1 MLENITE
8 RKASENALAAEKERL
23 LVTLRSIG
31 DAVIATDVSGSV
43 VLMNKVAETLTGWTL
58 SEAQGKPLGEV
69 FVIINELTRKPCD
82 NPVDKVLS
90 TGSIVNLE
98 NHTVLIGKSG
108 VEYVIADSGAPIK
121 DRDGKTIG
129 VILVFRDNTEKQKTQ
144 EAMQK
149 AQQLESIGVLAGGI
163 AHDFNNL
170 LSGLFGYLDLAR
182 ESLKR
187 GEEPGQYIEKA
198 FSVFGRAKD
207 LTGQLLTFSKGGA
220 PARKIALLA
229 PLVRDAVHFA
239 LSGSTITCRFTIAP
253 DLWPASFDENQISQV
268 VDNVVINARD
278 AMPMGGTIS
287 VTADNIPTGSPL
299 PSDLVKGNFVRICV
313 SDQGTGISPEHLPRI
328 FDPFFTTKQ
337 KGSGLGL
344 ATAYSIVKR
353 HDGVITANSELGKGA
368 TICMFLPASTS
379 AADGTSA
386 PVSTPPAHKGRG
398 AVLVMDDEDFIR
410 DVAAAMLSEM
420 GYTVTTALHGAETL
434 SLFEAAQNDNSPFD
448 LVILDLTIPG
458 GMGGRQA
465 KDELRKLMPTA
476 KIIASSGYSDD
487 PIMSNPQ
494 EFGFD
499 AAVRKPYDKAELAK
513 AVSMVMG
520 KGKS

>member
-1 MLENITE
+1 
-8 RKASENALAAEKERL
+8 
-23 LVTLRSIG
+23 
-31 DAVIATDVSGSV
+31 
-43 VLMNKVAETLTGWTL
+43 
-58 SEAQGKPLGEV
+58 
-69 FVIINELTRKPCD
+69 
-82 NPVDKVLS
+82 
-90 TGSIVNLE
+90 
-98 NHTVLIGKSG
+98 
-108 VEYVIADSGAPIK
+108 
-121 DRDGKTIG
+121 
-129 VILVFRDNTEKQKTQ
+129 
-144 EAMQK
+144 
-149 AQQLESIGVLAGGI
+149 
-163 AHDFNNL
+163 
-170 LSGLFGYLDLAR
+170 
-182 ESLKR
+182 
-187 GEEPGQYIEKA
+187 
-198 FSVFGRAKD
+198 
-207 LTGQLLTFSKGGA
+207 
-220 PARKIALLA
+220 
-229 PLVRDAVHFA
+229 
-239 LSGSTITCRFTIAP
+239 
-253 DLWPASFDENQISQV
+253 
-268 VDNVVINARD
+268 
-278 AMPMGGTIS
+278 
-287 VTADNIPTGSPL
+287 
-299 PSDLVKGNFVRICV
+299 
-313 SDQGTGISPEHLPRI
+313 
-328 FDPFFTTKQ
+328 
-337 KGSGLGL
+337 
-344 ATAYSIVKR
+344 
-353 HDGVITANSELGKGA
+353 
-368 TICMFLPASTS
+368 MFLPASTS